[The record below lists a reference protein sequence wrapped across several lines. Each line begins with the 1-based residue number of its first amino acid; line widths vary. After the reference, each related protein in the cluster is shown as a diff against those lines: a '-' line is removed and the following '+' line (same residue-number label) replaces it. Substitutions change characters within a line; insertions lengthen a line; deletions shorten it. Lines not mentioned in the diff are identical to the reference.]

1 MIMTNESQSMPLIIK
16 NKTDRIAFQFG
27 TRSAL
32 RATNEVVEQ
41 LQAQLKS
48 ERTKSAAKLAEKQRE
63 LTAALR
69 DLAEARYQLAQRDTL
84 DAFAQAPSPSKSL
97 H

>member
-1 MIMTNESQSMPLIIK
+1 MPLIIK
-16 NKTDRIAFQFG
+16 NRTDRIAFQFG

-32 RATNEVVEQ
+32 RATNKVVEQ
-41 LQAQLKS
+41 LQAQLKA
-48 ERTKSAAKLAEKQRE
+48 ERAIAAAKLGEKQRE
-63 LTAALR
+63 LAAALL

-84 DAFAQAPSPSKSL
+84 DAFAKAPSPSTSF